1 MMRSLVLLLAST
13 HVAVNG
19 NQVSLEADDVDVDD
33 LMQDSSLLQ
42 HAELTVEGGKSV
54 EDAKATEISAK
65 AETHVEDAKATGIS
79 LKAAMK
85 EFIAMTLFV
94 IIGCG
99 SAMGVAKIEGSAWIL
114 QVSLTFGFA
123 ITALASATGGQINC
137 AVTFGLVILGKLSIA
152 QAGVNLVAQ
161 LAGSVCGAAI
171 LHFMYDKTSD
181 NTGGLGS
188 NGVNKNPAKDKDV
201 SVVGVQYFTWQQA
214 LIGEIIMTFLLMFTV
229 CHVALIDKS
238 VTATV
243 AIGFAVF
250 LAHSVLIPIDG
261 CSINP
266 TRSFGPAVVASMTNR
281 KNVDGFEHMVVFCL
295 GPLLGAGLAAGL
307 VLMSGD
313 IK

>member
-1 MMRSLVLLLAST
+1 LLAST
-13 HVAVNG
+13 HVAVG
-19 NQVSLEADDVDVDD
+19 NVVSLEVDVDD

-42 HAELTVEGGKSV
+42 RTDLTVEGGKSV
-54 EDAKATEISAK
+54 EDVTAAAISEKASM
-65 AETHVEDAKATGIS
+65 HVEDVKATGIS
-79 LKAAMK
+79 VKAAMS

-99 SAMGVAKIEGSAWIL
+99 SAMGIAKQEGSAWIL
-114 QVSLTFGFA
+114 QVSLTFGLA

-161 LAGSVCGAAI
+161 LAGSVLGAGV
-171 LHFMYDKTSD
+171 LSFMYDPESD
-181 NTGGLGS
+181 LTGGLGS
-188 NGVNKNPAKDKDV
+188 NGVASKGKQ
-201 SVVGVQYFTWQQA
+201 SFTQVQA
-214 LIGEIIMTFLLMFTV
+214 LVGEIVMTFLLMFTV
-229 CHVALIDKS
+229 CQVALIQKS
-238 VTATV
+238 VTATM

-266 TRSFGPAVVASMTNR
+266 TRSFGPAVVAYVTDR
-281 KNVDGFEHMVVFCL
+281 KKDVFADQWVFWL
-295 GPLLGAGLAAGL
+295 GPLVGAGLAAGV

-313 IK
+313 MK

>member
-1 MMRSLVLLLAST
+1 LLRGIFVLGIVIMMRNLVLLLAST
-13 HVAVNG
+13 HVAVG
-19 NQVSLEADDVDVDD
+19 NVVSLEADVDD

-42 HAELTVEGGKSV
+42 RTDLTVEGGKSV
-54 EDAKATEISAK
+54 EDATAAGISEKASM
-65 AETHVEDAKATGIS
+65 HVEDVKATGIS
-79 LKAAMK
+79 VKAAMS

-99 SAMGVAKIEGSAWIL
+99 SAMGIAKEEGSAWIL
-114 QVSLTFGFA
+114 QVSLTFGLA

-161 LAGSVCGAAI
+161 LAGSVLGAAV
-171 LHFMYDKTSD
+171 LSFMYDKESD
-181 NTGGLGS
+181 LTGGLGS
-188 NGVNKNPAKDKDV
+188 NGVASAKGKQ
-201 SVVGVQYFTWQQA
+201 SFTQVQA
-214 LIGEIIMTFLLMFTV
+214 LVGEIVMTFLLMFTV
-229 CHVALIDKS
+229 CQVALIQKS
-238 VTATV
+238 VTATI

-266 TRSFGPAVVASMTNR
+266 TRSFGPAVVAYVTDR
-281 KNVDGFEHMVVFCL
+281 KKDVFADQWVFWL
-295 GPLLGAGLAAGL
+295 GPLVGAGLAAGV

-313 IK
+313 MK